1 MQNANALC
9 AAASQFVDE
18 QLPCLTAPL
27 WRPVHPLGTK
37 NISHTQTSSF
47 TVFRVAH
54 EHQVHRDLSP
64 YTSLLRD
71 QKHFWTFIYPFAFT
85 HTHLHTETF
94 TVHRPLLDCDA
105 AGYSES
111 QRRKW
116 EVVVQGGE
124 SERGRQRSRGE
135 RKSGSETVGGEERRR
150 DGKMVR
156 RQGRKESKKGEGE
169 TGRERGMLKSEAN
182 TVCSSWESAASEE
195 TLIHK
200 SSSLF
205 HTHMHPLLLS
215 SLLGYWY
222 SGRDRPGTVCPC
234 RWGDAASALSVGV
247 YVCGCLSLTVSAC
260 GFMLMPA
267 EFL

>member
-18 QLPCLTAPL
+18 QLPCLTALL
-27 WRPVHPLGTK
+27 WRPAHPLGTK
-37 NISHTQTSSF
+37 DISHTQTSSS
-47 TVFRVAH
+47 TVFRAAR

-64 YTSLLRD
+64 YTSLLRVR
-71 QKHFWTFIYPFAFT
+71 KHFWTFIYRFAFT
-85 HTHLHTETF
+85 HTHTCTKTF
-94 TVHRPLLDCDA
+94 TVHTPLLDCDA

-124 SERGRQRSRGE
+124 RERGRQRSRGE
-135 RKSGSETVGGEERRR
+135 RKSGSETVGGEERWR
-150 DGKMVR
+150 DGEMVR
-156 RQGRKESKKGEGE
+156 RQGRKESKKGEREG
-169 TGRERGMLKSEAN
+169 GRGGCWNLRLTRSEAA
-182 TVCSSWESAASEE
+182 ESQLQARRRWFTNQA
-195 TLIHK
+195 
-200 SSSLF
+200 
-205 HTHMHPLLLS
+205 LS
-215 SLLGYWY
+215 SPRTCTLSFSPPRLGYYY

-267 EFL
+267 GFL